1 MEAEA
6 MDVVE
11 GQAAVSLSNSQT
23 AAAAAENTVNAPLN
37 GTGSTFAAW
46 NTPKHREEVDT
57 YQKRLVNQGFNPPD
71 FGDPLT
77 SDRPLAKVFSRA
89 FPEGTEA
96 KLRELIEKK

>member
-1 MEAEA
+1 

-57 YQKRLVNQGFNPPD
+57 YQKRLVNQGFNPRTCQRIFD
-71 FGDPLT
+71 FSIHLSLLIALLT
-77 SDRPLAKVFSRA
+77 RW
-89 FPEGTEA
+89 
-96 KLRELIEKK
+96 